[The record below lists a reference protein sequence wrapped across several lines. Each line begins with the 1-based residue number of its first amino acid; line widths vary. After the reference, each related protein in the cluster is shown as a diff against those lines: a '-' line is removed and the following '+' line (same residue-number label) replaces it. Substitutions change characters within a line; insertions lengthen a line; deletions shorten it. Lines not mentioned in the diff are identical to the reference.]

1 VRGEL
6 DENEIREPF
15 LPSEL
20 VAIGE
25 EVERVEG
32 EEAKQRQGTRTDMVE
47 NCHDVDRFG
56 KTRDKV
62 AQRLGTSGKT
72 YEKAKFVVNAAKAN
86 PERFGKFVEEMDE
99 TRKVDK
105 VYVQVKGQ
113 LENDEKKK
121 NPIVCPPGRFATIVC
136 DPPLPIEKYRTEV
149 NSDEP
154 DFDYPR
160 WPKAELETRLRA
172 LGQFIDE
179 KAADQCVLF
188 LWTILG
194 LQRIVEDAVDQWG
207 KWSRLPSCVWC
218 KTSGF
223 QPIGLPKFNYE
234 YVIIARRG
242 GAGFLETKDFPLCFH
257 GASREHSRKPMEFY
271 DRVRRVSPGPR
282 LNMFSREDIE
292 GFARHGNEVEK
303 FDEANR
309 KAAEEQA
316 CIEELLKEFK
326 SREAVE

>member
-1 VRGEL
+1 MSTETRPIASIKIGPRFRKAHRNTQALAKSIAEIGLLHPVVITPDGSLISGEGRIKACLLLGWAEIPVHVIDIKHIVRGEL

-113 LENDEKKK
+113 LENDDKRK
-121 NPIVCPPGRFATIVC
+121 NPIVCPPGRFAIVG
-136 DPPLPIEKYRTEV
+136 DPPWPIEKYRTEV
-149 NSDEP
+149 NSEP
-154 DFDYPR
+154 PSTDGATVFFFSF
-160 WPKAELETRLRA
+160 
-172 LGQFIDE
+172 FI
-179 KAADQCVLF
+179 F
-188 LWTILG
+188 
-194 LQRIVEDAVDQWG
+194 
-207 KWSRLPSCVWC
+207 
-218 KTSGF
+218 F
-223 QPIGLPKFNYE
+223 
-234 YVIIARRG
+234 
-242 GAGFLETKDFPLCFH
+242 
-257 GASREHSRKPMEFY
+257 RKP
-271 DRVRRVSPGPR
+271 
-282 LNMFSREDIE
+282 
-292 GFARHGNEVEK
+292 
-303 FDEANR
+303 AN
-309 KAAEEQA
+309 
-316 CIEELLKEFK
+316 
-326 SREAVE
+326 